1 MTEAGEGPE
10 VAVTD
15 PVLPATTDSAPGVT
29 TAGAPPEFESVR
41 DTVKVEFRA
50 IPDGRI
56 ESAPVT
62 AAGACTVTLA
72 LAVFDVT
79 ARAGLFASNPEAD
92 AERVTVPATAEE
104 QFA

>member
-1 MTEAGEGPE
+1 LTEAGEGPV
-10 VAVTD
+10 VAATD
-15 PVLPATTDSAPGVT
+15 PVLPATIESAPGVT
-29 TAGAPPEFESVR
+29 TAAAPPEFESVR

-56 ESAPVT
+56 DSAPVT

-79 ARAGLFASNPEAD
+79 GSVGLFASDPVAD
-92 AERVTVPATAEE
+92 AEAGNGPAVAEE